1 MHILADTFKY
11 DLMYLH
17 VFGTYLV
24 YVYAGICM
32 YMTVYACIT
41 NSRLLE

>member
-1 MHILADTFKY
+1 MLIPADTFKY

-24 YVYAGICM
+24 YVYARILVSICT
-32 YMTVYACIT
+32 YCT
-41 NSRLLE
+41 NLYVCKA